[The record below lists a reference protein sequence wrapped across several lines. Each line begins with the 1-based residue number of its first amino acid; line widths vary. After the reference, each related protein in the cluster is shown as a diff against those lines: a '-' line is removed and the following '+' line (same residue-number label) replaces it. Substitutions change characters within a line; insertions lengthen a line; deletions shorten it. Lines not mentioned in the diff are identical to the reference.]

1 MTVSGPGAFEV
12 EIDQDGTLF
21 IRGEL
26 DIATVQELEEKID
39 EVLVQGT
46 PVVMDL
52 DQLTFLDSS
61 AIHCLLKTWKASG
74 HPVMLRNASRSVRR
88 ILALSDGDGDGDGGS
103 HAWAFPDDD
112 PVVPTG

>member
-12 EIDQDGTLF
+12 AIHQDGTLLL
-21 IRGEL
+21 RGEL
-26 DIATVQELEEKID
+26 DIATVEELQAKID

-61 AIHCLLKTWKASG
+61 AIHCLLETWKASG
-74 HPVMLRNASRSVRR
+74 HPVMLRNASRPVRR
-88 ILALSDGDGDGDGGS
+88 ILDLSDGRGEPE
-103 HAWAFPDDD
+103 AWVFPDDD
-112 PVVPTG
+112 PVAPNE